1 MQYHFDEFV
10 LSIKTAELFKGEES
24 ISIDPKIYDL
34 LLFFCQNTQRVI
46 SREELLS
53 QIWPTTVVSDN
64 TLNRLIASLRKLLG
78 DNAKSPL
85 YIQTVPK
92 LGYRFIC
99 DVKTEASHELTDFL
113 PKTDIDT
120 KRTFWPLYLVILVSI
135 CCLAYLLLPNS
146 HQLVNESNDIE
157 TLTRIAG
164 DKYSPQVSDN
174 GKSLVFIG
182 HENGRDT
189 LWQKRLSTPKLTAV
203 THEFDRM
210 FNIVQWRDNGEIV
223 LLVRDKGIKKLI
235 RGQVINNKLQVLG
248 ISAINIAKWWVI
260 DIAHIADNQFAMIAK
275 SPQHHQ
281 ATLYQFDFFNPDIEH
296 ITLDMPDKSRMT
308 RIDVNSAGDRLLI
321 LSRNLDNSTTVYQ
334 MNIANRALRQY
345 HTFDGIVRNAIWQH
359 NGQGILFTAMPPAQK
374 VLALDS
380 PDSEQPR
387 VVASSSEYLCCDMA
401 LIENGHDIVY
411 RTNIRN
417 YDFKWLNDAKFAVSN
432 STIYDMLPS
441 LFHRSNGVAFISK
454 RDGAAQVYVQR
465 DSGGAM
471 ALSNFA
477 KYKVFSNVEVSID
490 DVHLVAGE
498 ANRVHLFDVEKRA
511 LVFSRT
517 FDDRVNHVSWLNQAL
532 VAVHLADGQYQ
543 RIVLLDIKTKKI
555 LPLTTNWQRLLV
567 DAEPDSNS
575 LAGVYLLDRE
585 NKLYRSSIEDILAQ
599 RLPADAIA
607 KLAIGVNRD
616 TVISNGKL
624 YHIPSYDTRLQVSAI
639 TKPNKLVEHIEIGDS
654 YGFDVSNNAIIFS
667 HLANESTELHRTK

>member
-10 LSIKTAELFKGEES
+10 LSIKTAELFKGEEL
-24 ISIDPKIYDL
+24 ISIDPKVYDL

-99 DVKTEASHELTDFL
+99 EVKTEASHELTDFL
-113 PKTDIDT
+113 PKTDT
-120 KRTFWPLYLVILVSI
+120 ETNRTFWPLYLFMLVSV
-135 CCLAYLLLPNS
+135 CCLVYVLWPNS
-146 HQLVNESNDIE
+146 QSHVNESSDIE

-182 HENGRDT
+182 HDNGRDR
-189 LWQKRLSTPKLTAV
+189 LWKKVFLSSALTEV
-203 THEFDRM
+203 THNYDRI
-210 FNIVQWRDNGEIV
+210 FHIVHWRDNGEIV
-223 LLVRDKGIKKLI
+223 MLVRDKGVKKLI
-235 RGQVINNKLQVLG
+235 RGQVNNSKLHVLG
-248 ISAINIAKWWVI
+248 ISAVNIAKWRVI
-260 DIAHIADNQFAMIAK
+260 DIAHIADNQFAMIAN
-275 SPQHHQ
+275 SPQHYQ
-281 ATLYQFDFFNPDIEH
+281 PALYQFDFFNPDIEH
-296 ITLDMPDKSRMT
+296 ITIDLPVKSRMT
-308 RIDVNSAGDRLLI
+308 RVDVNSAGDRLLI

-359 NGQGILFTAMPPAQK
+359 NGQGILYTAMPPAQK

-380 PDSEQPR
+380 PVSEQSR

-401 LIENGHDIVY
+401 LIENGRDIVY

-417 YDFKWLNDAKFAVSN
+417 YDFKWLDDAKFAVSN

-471 ALSNFA
+471 ALSNFT
-477 KYKVFSNVEVSID
+477 KYKVFSNVEVSLD
-490 DVHLVAGE
+490 DAHLVTGE

-511 LVFSRT
+511 LIFSRT
-517 FDDRVNHVSWLNQAL
+517 FDDKVIHTSWLNERL
-532 VAVHLADGQYQ
+532 VAVHLAEGKFQ
-543 RIVLLDIKTKKI
+543 RIVLLDIKTKKV
-555 LPLTTNWQRLLV
+555 LPLSTNWQRLLV
-567 DAEPDSNS
+567 DVEFDSNP
-575 LAGVYLLDRE
+575 LANVYLLDRE
-585 NKLYRSSIEDILAQ
+585 NKLYRTSAENILKEIF
-599 RLPADAIA
+599 PTDAVA
-607 KLAIGVNRD
+607 KLAIGLNRD
-616 TVISNGKL
+616 TVINNGKL
-624 YHIPSYDTRLQVSAI
+624 YHIPNYDTRLQVSAI
-639 TKPNKLVEHIEIGDS
+639 TKPNKLIEHIEIGDS
-654 YGFDVSNNAIIFS
+654 YGFDISDNAIIFS
-667 HLANESTELHRTK
+667 YLANASTELHRTK

>member
-10 LSIKTAELFKGEES
+10 LSIKTAELFKGEEL

-99 DVKTEASHELTDFL
+99 EVKTEASHELTDFL
-113 PKTDIDT
+113 PKTDIET
-120 KRTFWPLYLVILVSI
+120 KRTFWPLYSVILVSV
-135 CCLAYLLLPNS
+135 CCLAYFLWPNS
-146 HQLVNESNDIE
+146 QQLVNESNDIE

-164 DKYSPQVSDN
+164 DKYSPQVSDS

-189 LWQKRLSTPKLTAV
+189 LWKKALSSSKLSAV
-203 THEFDRM
+203 THDYDRI

-223 LLVRDKGIKKLI
+223 LLVRDKGVKKLI

-248 ISAINIAKWWVI
+248 ISAINIAKWWII
-260 DIAHIADNQFAMIAK
+260 DIAHIANNQFMMIAK
-275 SPQHHQ
+275 SPQHRH
-281 ATLYQFDFFNPDIEH
+281 AALYQFDFFNPDIEH
-296 ITLDMPDKSRMT
+296 FTLDMPAKSRMT
-308 RIDVNSAGDRLLI
+308 RLDVNSASDRLLI

-359 NGQGILFTAMPPAQK
+359 NGQGILYTAMPPAQK

-380 PDSEQPR
+380 PDSEQSR

-401 LIENGHDIVY
+401 LIENGRDIVY

-417 YDFKWLNDAKFAVSN
+417 YDFKWLDDAKFAVSN

-441 LFHRSNGVAFISK
+441 LFHRSSGVAFISK

-477 KYKVFSNVEVSID
+477 KYKVFSNVEMSLD
-490 DVHLVAGE
+490 DAHLVVGE
-498 ANRVHLFDVEKRA
+498 ANRIHVFDIEKRT
-511 LVFSRT
+511 LIFSRT
-517 FDDRVNHVSWLNQAL
+517 FDDKVIHVSWLNQQL

-543 RIVLLDIKTKKI
+543 RIMLLDVETKEV
-555 LPLTTNWQRLLV
+555 LPMPINWQRLLV
-567 DAEPDSNS
+567 DAEPASNT
-575 LAGVYLLDRE
+575 LANVYVLDRE
-585 NKLYRSSIEDILAQ
+585 NKLYRTSTEDVLAQ
-599 RLPADAIA
+599 RLPTGAIA

-616 TVISNGKL
+616 TVINNGKL
-624 YHIPSYDTRLQVSAI
+624 YHIPNYDTRLQVSAM
-639 TKPNKLVEHIEIGDS
+639 TKPNKLIEHIEIGDS
-654 YGFDVSNNAIIFS
+654 YGFDISDNAIIFS
-667 HLANESTELHRTK
+667 YLANSSTELHRTK

>member
-24 ISIDPKIYDL
+24 ISIDPKVYDL

-99 DVKTEASHELTDFL
+99 EVKTEASHELTDFL
-113 PKTDIDT
+113 PKTDIET
-120 KRTFWPLYLVILVSI
+120 KRTFGPLHLVILVGV
-135 CCLAYLLLPNS
+135 CCLAYFLWPNS
-146 HQLVNESNDIE
+146 QQLVNESNDIE

-164 DKYSPQVSDN
+164 DKYSPQVSDS
-174 GKSLVFIG
+174 GKTLVFIG
-182 HENGRDT
+182 HESGRDT
-189 LWQKRLSTPKLTAV
+189 LWQKALSSSKLTAV
-203 THEFDRM
+203 VHDYDRI

-223 LLVRDKGIKKLI
+223 LLVRDKGVKKLI
-235 RGQVINNKLQVLG
+235 RGQVINNKLQILG
-248 ISAINIAKWWVI
+248 ISAINIAKWYVL
-260 DIAHIADNQFAMIAK
+260 DIVHIKDNQFVMVAK

-281 ATLYQFDFFNPDIEH
+281 AELYQVDFYNPDIEH
-296 ITLDMPDKSRMT
+296 ITLDMPAKSRMT

-359 NGQGILFTAMPPAQK
+359 NGQGILYTAMPPAQK

-380 PDSEQPR
+380 PVSEQSR

-401 LIENGHDIVY
+401 LIENGRDIVY

-417 YDFKWLNDAKFAVSN
+417 YDFKWLDDAKFAVSN

-465 DSGGAM
+465 DSGGAI
-471 ALSNFA
+471 ALSNFT
-477 KYKVFSNVEVSID
+477 KYKVFSNVEVSLD
-490 DVHLVAGE
+490 DVHLVTGE
-498 ANRVHLFDVEKRA
+498 ANRVHLFDIEERK
-511 LVFSRT
+511 LILSRT
-517 FDDRVNHVSWLNQAL
+517 FDDRVIHVSWLNQQL
-532 VAVHLADGQYQ
+532 IAVHLADEQYQ
-543 RIVLLDIKTKKI
+543 RIVLLDIKTKKV
-555 LPLTTNWQRLLV
+555 LPLPTDWQRLLV
-567 DAEPDSNS
+567 DAEPDLNS
-575 LAGVYLLDRE
+575 LADVYLLDRE
-585 NKLYRSSIEDILAQ
+585 NKLYRSSIEDILTQ

-624 YHIPSYDTRLQVSAI
+624 YHIPNYDTRLQVSAI
-639 TKPNKLVEHIEIGDS
+639 TKPNKLIEHIEIGDS
-654 YGFDVSNNAIIFS
+654 YGFDVNNNAIIFS
-667 HLANESTELHRTK
+667 YLADASTELHRTK